1 METKI
6 TDISH
11 RFIHNDVL
19 FHYKPFFNIKLR
31 HLSSYIEN
39 GENVKDMPDY
49 AVYSKTKETY
59 IWRDIFDIGIADENG
74 DVIDFPFMNNAFYVF
89 NNLNFFLNIEKNKTI
104 KYKLNVNDINS
115 MDLLN
120 QGTLGNILTD
130 ISSIT
135 DSLTGDPTNENNNNS
150 DPFQSYNNN
159 GNGNNS
165 DNVC

>member
-1 METKI
+1 M
-6 TDISH
+6 
-11 RFIHNDVL
+11 
-19 FHYKPFFNIKLR
+19 
-31 HLSSYIEN
+31 
-39 GENVKDMPDY
+39 
-49 AVYSKTKETY
+49 
-59 IWRDIFDIGIADENG
+59 
-74 DVIDFPFMNNAFYVF
+74 
-89 NNLNFFLNIEKNKTI
+89 NIEKNKTI